1 MQSGLFI
8 VILILQPQRLV
19 RRSRYVRLPFEM
31 AQAGIVTKP
40 NQIAVLIGYFSRNAD
55 LVAVEVV
62 GLLTA
67 FSIFVGRVMY
77 LCQGFVAVRI
87 GVDIGIGIP
96 AGRINFLQEVAPVPS
111 EAGLIFEVV

>member
-19 RRSRYVRLPFEM
+19 RRSRYVRLPFQM

-87 GVDIGIGIP
+87 SVDIGIP

>member
-19 RRSRYVRLPFEM
+19 RRSSYVRLPFQM

-55 LVAVEVV
+55 LVAVEVM
-62 GLLTA
+62 GLLMA
-67 FSIFVGRVMY
+67 FSVFVGPVVY
-77 LCQGFVAVRI
+77 LCQRFVAVRI
-87 GVDIGIGIP
+87 GVDIGIP
-96 AGRINFLQEVAPVPS
+96 AGRINFLQEVALVPS